1 MTSMQSDEFFRA
13 QAELRRQ
20 TLDSV
25 FEENPVE
32 DPESARLTR
41 KHAALSMELEA
52 FDRDPDNP
60 LNRSRESIV
69 TDLEKIIDKMKKR
82 YE

>member
-1 MTSMQSDEFFRA
+1 MQSDEFFRA
-13 QAELRRQ
+13 QAELRRE
-20 TLDSV
+20 TLDSI

-41 KHAALSMELEA
+41 KHAALSMELDA
-52 FDRDPDNP
+52 FDRDPKSP

-69 TDLEKIIDKMKKR
+69 EDLAEVIDQMKR
-82 YE
+82 RHD